1 VGATSRRCIHDGVTM
16 PMYDRTG
23 PRGQGPRTGWGRGY
37 CPPMSFGQETPAPAK
52 PVIQVERPASS
63 AELALW
69 DKAEKLKRRVVL
81 KAFAMRLQYANVV
94 KAAKVAGKHK
104 FNLEEPEL
112 ADLEVRMQ
120 ATITEIDA
128 LRENHCD
135 VTGMKLG
142 VRTSADGK
150 DLDIVQPPSMTFGAI
165 WIPIAI
171 GAVVVAGI
179 IARWAYLETE
189 VQTISDRFNAVLR
202 RADEKLCADPSSP
215 MCQDWEATKSTG
227 GYVQNETLIDSVK
240 KAVKTVGGFAGR
252 GLGIGI
258 AVAIPLLMMI
268 YLPRPKRNG
277 KG

>member
-1 VGATSRRCIHDGVTM
+1 VGCTPRRSSHDGVTM

-37 CPPMSFGQETPAPAK
+37 CPPLSFGQETKTPIK
-52 PVIQVERPASS
+52 PVIQVERPPTS
-63 AELALW
+63 AELSLW
-69 DKAEKLKRRVVL
+69 EKAEKLKRRAVL

-94 KAAKVAGKHK
+94 TAAKIAAKHK
-104 FNLEEPEL
+104 LALNEPEL

-120 ATITEIDA
+120 AAITEIEA
-128 LRENHCD
+128 LRQDHCD
-135 VTGMKLG
+135 VNGMKLG
-142 VRTSADGK
+142 VSPSAGK

-189 VQTISDRFNAVLR
+189 VQTISDKFNGVLR
-202 RADEKLCADPSSP
+202 RADEALCADPSSP
-215 MCQDWEATKSTG
+215 MCQDWEATKSGG

-240 KAVKTVGGFAGR
+240 KAVKTVGGFAGK
-252 GLGIGI
+252 GIGI
-258 AVAIPLLMMI
+258 GLAVAIPLLMMI